1 VVRWLLV
8 SWPTGLAGCAIASA
22 LSPIPDMRTP
32 TDHAREI
39 SARCK
44 GVTEES
50 SAPMLAPDAIDSV
63 EPDYSVVPSG
73 NAQATHMLGAR
84 IHIRP
89 LPALTKESLER
100 TLLCHEA
107 HVMLDGAKS
116 PENDPYVLP
125 LRWLDIDVASE
136 QAGFVARVETNAN
149 EDAHRALERARLYA
163 RAAR

>member
-1 VVRWLLV
+1 MVRCLV
-8 SWPTGLAGCAIASA
+8 LGCIGGVAGCAIATA

-32 TDHAREI
+32 VDHAREVG
-39 SARCK
+39 AHCG
-44 GVTEES
+44 GVTEENS
-50 SAPMLAPDAIDSV
+50 SPMLAPDAIDSV

-89 LPALTKESLER
+89 LPALTKELLER
-100 TLLCHEA
+100 TLRCHEA
-107 HVMLDGAKS
+107 RVMLDGART

-125 LRWLDIDVASE
+125 LRWLDIEVDSE
-136 QAGFVARVETNAN
+136 TAGFVARIETNAID
-149 EDAHRALERARLYA
+149 DAHRALDRARLYA